1 EKGGIAAA
9 KQKHDVIMTPNT
21 YLYLDYHQANLPT
34 EPLGIGGYLP
44 LEKVYSY
51 EPYPSTLSAE
61 EKKYIKG
68 VQGNVWTE
76 YIADEKGVDY
86 FAYPR
91 ALALAEIAWS
101 PASKKNYAVFT
112 RKLEDALKDLDKR
125 GVNFR
130 IPEAAGAEDLVLS
143 AAKTITLRPVSGG
156 KIYYTLDGTQPSP
169 GGKLYTKP
177 FVVAPAVNKTV
188 TLKYIVV
195 LPSGRSSAVYTNT
208 YTRKPYKPAKNV
220 NPTRK
225 GVQFA
230 VYAKTFV
237 VAKQT
242 GAGRPDS
249 SGTVP
254 DFSLRPFN
262 HRVKYGVSFEG
273 YIKIDVT
280 GLYEFSTTS
289 DDGSVLAIDG
299 EVIVDNDGEHASTE
313 KTGMTPLVK
322 GYHKIRVQYFNAGGE
337 QQLQVGFGLKGK
349 QSINLR
355 NVLFH

>member
-1 EKGGIAAA
+1 
-9 KQKHDVIMTPNT
+9 M
-21 YLYLDYHQANLPT
+21 
-34 EPLGIGGYLP
+34 
-44 LEKVYSY
+44 
-51 EPYPSTLSAE
+51 
-61 EKKYIKG
+61 
-68 VQGNVWTE
+68 
-76 YIADEKGVDY
+76 
-86 FAYPR
+86 
-91 ALALAEIAWS
+91 
-101 PASKKNYAVFT
+101 
-112 RKLEDALKDLDKR
+112 
-125 GVNFR
+125 
-130 IPEAAGAEDLVLS
+130 
-143 AAKTITLRPVSGG
+143 
-156 KIYYTLDGTQPSP
+156 
-169 GGKLYTKP
+169 
-177 FVVAPAVNKTV
+177 
-188 TLKYIVV
+188 
-195 LPSGRSSAVYTNT
+195 
-208 YTRKPYKPAKNV
+208 
-220 NPTRK
+220 
-225 GVQFA
+225 
-230 VYAKTFV
+230 
-237 VAKQT
+237 AKQT

-249 SGTVP
+249 SDTVP